1 MTAAGRSMSEDVSA
15 RYARRDV
22 PSERPWS
29 QAARY
34 GPPLGRLLLAIIFL
48 VSGVAKIA
56 DFGGSLQYMVQHGMP
71 LPQLLLIG
79 AIIVEVA
86 GGLSLLLGYQTR
98 WGAVLLALFL
108 IPVTLVFHAFWQYTG
123 MEATTQMAN
132 FLKNVAIMGGL
143 VYVASF
149 GPGAIAADQR
159 PRVRKRVRK
168 SDPGRPAVPRAAA
181 GLGI

>member
-1 MTAAGRSMSEDVSA
+1 MTVGRPMSEDVSA
-15 RYARRDV
+15 GYVRRDV
-22 PSERPWS
+22 SSERTGHEA
-29 QAARY
+29 QRY
-34 GPPLGRLLLAIIFL
+34 GPPLGRLMLAIIFL
-48 VSGVAKIA
+48 VSGLAKIA

-71 LPQLLLIG
+71 LPELLLVG
-79 AIIVEVA
+79 AIIVEIV

-123 MEATTQMAN
+123 MEATMQMAN

-149 GPGAIAADQR
+149 GPGAIALDEKR
-159 PRVRKRVRK
+159 RERV
-168 SDPGRPAVPRAAA
+168 SEPGAPGVPRAAA